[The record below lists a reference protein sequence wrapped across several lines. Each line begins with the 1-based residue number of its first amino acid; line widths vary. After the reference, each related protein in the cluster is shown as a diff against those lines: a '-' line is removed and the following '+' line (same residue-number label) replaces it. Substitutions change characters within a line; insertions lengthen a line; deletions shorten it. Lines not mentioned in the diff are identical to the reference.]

1 MIDDDDID
9 FGPDLTNIFS
19 EVGVDMLQR
28 TPPTH
33 ESNSLETNSDNEGK
47 VFEDFTELKD
57 DPQINTGFEFMESSK
72 LHCSS
77 YNEQSLGCAESGE
90 GSELWGKK
98 GSEDRISELPDAL
111 IHHIFSFLDMKYV
124 VQTSVLSRR
133 WRYLWSS
140 LRTIEVVDIPFIKAG
155 DAYEV
160 TFNRFINF
168 VDRLLLLR
176 ESSDIQS
183 LNLVWLTVKLHL
195 DVIGRYDIASRI
207 STWIMAAVKH
217 NIQELRLLIFACEI
231 IKLPDCLFTCKSLT
245 KFVFC
250 GAGVEHTGFLLPD
263 TMHFPHLRYLA
274 LSGVTLAD
282 ENTLISKFFS
292 SCPVLESLLLIDC
305 SIHFDFSSLSLKHF
319 QLDNCDTSGPTD
331 TTVKLCAP
339 NLISIICKDYMSQD
353 YFLENLSSLVTADIG
368 IRVKYADEDPKPEM
382 LKIYSELA
390 TDVKELYRARMIK
403 LLRAVRNVTDL
414 RLSSSPV
421 LLEVVSGSLDL
432 LAGDPYF
439 QFCNLRFLKVVTWVS
454 RNCMNVIAY
463 LVKISPN
470 IESIFLTIEQ
480 SELNT
485 NNTGGDWIVGSS
497 SFPCLHYLKFVQI
510 QGIQGCL
517 NELKLLQVLLKKA
530 VVLEKV
536 TLFCSETDSP
546 DRAAQLVEF
555 KEMLLAYPSASSS
568 VSISIQS

>member
-1 MIDDDDID
+1 
-9 FGPDLTNIFS
+9 
-19 EVGVDMLQR
+19 MLER
-28 TPPTH
+28 TPPFH
-33 ESNSLETNSDNEGK
+33 EFNSSETNSDNEGK
-47 VFEDFTELKD
+47 VFEDFTESKD
-57 DPQINTGFEFMESSK
+57 DPQIHTGFEFMANSK

-77 YNEQSLGCAESGE
+77 YNEESLSCAELGE
-90 GSELWGKK
+90 GSELWVKK
-98 GSEDRISELPDAL
+98 CSEDRISELPDAL
-111 IHHIFSFLDMKYV
+111 IHHIFSFLEMKYV

-140 LRTIEVVDIPFIKAG
+140 LPTIQVVDIPFIKAG
-155 DAYEV
+155 DSYEV

-176 ESSDIQS
+176 DNSDIQS

-195 DVIGRYDIASRI
+195 DVIGRYDITSRL

-217 NIQELRLLIFACEI
+217 NIQELRLTVFACEI
-231 IKLPDCLFTCKSLT
+231 IQLPDCLFTCKSLT

-250 GAGVEHTGFLLPD
+250 GAGMEHTGFLLPD

-274 LSGVTLAD
+274 LSGVMLAD

-292 SCPVLESLLLIDC
+292 SCPVLESLLLSDC
-305 SIHFDFSSLSLKHF
+305 SIHFDFSSLSLKYF
-319 QLDNCDTSGPTD
+319 QLDNYESSGPTD

-353 YFLENLSSLVTADIG
+353 YFVENLSSLVTADIG
-368 IRVKYADEDPKPEM
+368 MRVKYADEDPKPERP
-382 LKIYSELA
+382 KIYSELA

-403 LLRAVRNVTDL
+403 LLKAVRNVTDL
-414 RLSSSPV
+414 TLSSSPGF
-421 LLEVVSGSLDL
+421 LEVVSGSLDL

-463 LVKISPN
+463 LVKISPH

-480 SELNT
+480 
-485 NNTGGDWIVGSS
+485 
-497 SFPCLHYLKFVQI
+497 
-510 QGIQGCL
+510 
-517 NELKLLQVLLKKA
+517 
-530 VVLEKV
+530 
-536 TLFCSETDSP
+536 
-546 DRAAQLVEF
+546 
-555 KEMLLAYPSASSS
+555 
-568 VSISIQS
+568 